1 MCRLLGIY
9 GKIDFWQ
16 EIVMEFRNQA
26 ENGKIPPVEG
36 TAPGHK
42 HGWGMA
48 GSNGDNTA
56 MVPVAR
62 QLGSALESSLY
73 KESVDLWQGV
83 PDIFLGHLRK
93 ASENIAVTLANVHPF
108 FHNGWAFIHN
118 GTVYNAG
125 TLPRH
130 SSLTLTSDES
140 DTEFLFHY
148 LLTALMTSAKNKRIA
163 ETLAEAVTSM
173 KSDYTSINSMLSNG
187 KKLYVIRGYKRWN
200 DYYTLFSYSLP
211 AGFIICS
218 ERIVSDHLDPARWVR
233 LANDSLYRIHGSP
246 PKMDRIPLRQ
256 PGQADT
262 G

>member
-48 GSNGDNTA
+48 GSNGDKTA
-56 MVPVAR
+56 MAPVAR

-73 KESVDLWQGV
+73 KESVDLWQGM

-93 ASENIAVTLANVHPF
+93 ASGNVPVTPANVHPF
-108 FHNGWAFIHN
+108 FHDGWAFIHN
-118 GTVYNAG
+118 GTVYNAES
-125 TLPRH
+125 LPRH
-130 SSLTLTSDES
+130 PSLTLTSDES
-140 DTEFLFHY
+140 DTEHLFHY
-148 LLTALMTSAKNKRIA
+148 LLSALMAGSEKQTTGQ
-163 ETLAEAVTSM
+163 TLAGAAASM
-173 KSDYTSINSMLSNG
+173 KTDYTSINSMLSDG
-187 KKLYVIRGYKRWN
+187 EDLYVIREYRRWEE
-200 DYYTLFSYSLP
+200 YYTLFCYSLP

-218 ERIVSDHLDPARWVR
+218 ERIDSDHLDPARWVL
-233 LANDSLYRIHGSP
+233 LANNSLFRIHGSP
-246 PKMDRIPLRQ
+246 PKMERIPLPQ
-256 PGQADT
+256 PGQAGT
-262 G
+262 R